1 VISMN
6 RSRMI
11 TSMNAVT
18 AGLVLAGCVQPKS
31 VSGAISTGSPA
42 GVYKF
47 SRTDSVGSS
56 SIEDGSKLELDPD
69 GTMRE
74 GPLRG
79 RWTAY
84 DDYIVVR
91 DIVDSANGQRF
102 SDSTNYGFR
111 GHYGHSIYLRLHSG
125 SLLRLLR
132 ESSPVQ
138 SSLVFKKVSL

>member
-1 VISMN
+1 
-6 RSRMI
+6 MI
-11 TSMNAVT
+11 AVT
-18 AGLVLAGCVQPKS
+18 AGLLLGGCAQPRS

-47 SRTDSVGSS
+47 SHTDSVGSS

-111 GHYGHSIYLRLHSG
+111 GHYGHSIYLRLQSG

-132 ESSPVQ
+132 ESSPVK
-138 SSLVFKKVSL
+138 SSLVFKKASP